1 MVDMVAICETPM
13 DGISAAPRTVRAST
27 ARTEGAQRLA
37 GLSGLAML
45 AAIIANGPLA
55 AIRGVPQYWEADAAT
70 RVAERLADDGAF
82 GPTLAFFF
90 LSTLIFVFGIP
101 FVAGLR
107 RVVADRDPDGLG
119 ADVVLLGAALFFG
132 AGLLSEV
139 LSTGFAVVVNSAPS
153 YVLDANAVVGVQ
165 ALQFAALV
173 QGQVGLG
180 LVVIATSLAVGR
192 GDRAPGWLV
201 AIGLVAGGLDL
212 IRPLVVTNPPLA
224 IVLFLPTF
232 VWIAAISTWL
242 LRTPAAAYR

>member
-1 MVDMVAICETPM
+1 MA
-13 DGISAAPRTVRAST
+13 GIAAAPRTALAST
-27 ARTEGAQRLA
+27 ARTKGARRLA

-70 RVAERLADDGAF
+70 RVAERLADDAAF
-82 GPTLAFFF
+82 GPTLALFF
-90 LSTLIFVFGIP
+90 LSTLIFVFGVP
-101 FVAGLR
+101 FVSGLR
-107 RVVADRDPDGLG
+107 GVVREHDPDGLA

-180 LVVIATSLAVGR
+180 LVVIAVSLAIAR
-192 GDRAPGWLV
+192 GDHAPRWLV
-201 AIGLVAGGLDL
+201 AIGLIAGALDL
-212 IRPLVVTNPPLA
+212 IRPLAAANPPLA
-224 IVLFLPTF
+224 IGLFLPTF

-242 LRTPAAAYR
+242 LRRPAAAQR

>member
-1 MVDMVAICETPM
+1 MHGVATATGSPALVDT
-13 DGISAAPRTVRAST
+13 GGRSPRH
-27 ARTEGAQRLA
+27 LA
-37 GLSGLAML
+37 GLSGLGML
-45 AAIIANGPLA
+45 AAIVANGPLA
-55 AIRGVPQYWEADAAT
+55 SARGVAQYWEENAAS
-70 RVAERLADDGAF
+70 RVGERLADHAAF
-82 GPTLAFFF
+82 VPTLAFFF
-90 LSTLIFVFGIP
+90 LSTLIFAFGFP
-101 FVAGLR
+101 FVGGLR
-107 RVVADRDPDGLG
+107 RVVREHDPDGLG
-119 ADVVLLGAALFFG
+119 SDVVLLGAALFFG

-139 LSTGFAVVVNSAPS
+139 LSTGFAIVVNSAPT
-153 YVLDANAVVGVQ
+153 YVLDANAALGVQ

-180 LVVIATSLAVGR
+180 LLVIAASLAIAR

-212 IRPLVVTNPPLA
+212 IRPLVVANPPLA

>member
-1 MVDMVAICETPM
+1 M
-13 DGISAAPRTVRAST
+13 DGIAAAPRAVLAST
-27 ARTEGAQRLA
+27 ARTKGPQRLA

-55 AIRGVPQYWEADAAT
+55 AIRGVPQYWEQDAAT
-70 RVAERLADDGAF
+70 RIGERLGDQAAF
-82 GPTLAFFF
+82 VPTLAFFF
-90 LSTLIFVFGIP
+90 VSTLIFVFGIP

-107 RVVADRDPDGLG
+107 GVVREHDPDGLG
-119 ADVVLLGAALFFG
+119 ADIVLLGAALFFG

-139 LSTGFAVVVNSAPS
+139 LSTGFAIVVSSAPS
-153 YVLDANAVVGVQ
+153 YVLDANAVLGVQ

-180 LVVIATSLAVGR
+180 LVVIATSLAIAR

-201 AIGLVAGGLDL
+201 AIGLIAGALDL
-212 IRPLVVTNPPLA
+212 IRPLAAANPPLA
-224 IVLFLPTF
+224 IGLFLPTF